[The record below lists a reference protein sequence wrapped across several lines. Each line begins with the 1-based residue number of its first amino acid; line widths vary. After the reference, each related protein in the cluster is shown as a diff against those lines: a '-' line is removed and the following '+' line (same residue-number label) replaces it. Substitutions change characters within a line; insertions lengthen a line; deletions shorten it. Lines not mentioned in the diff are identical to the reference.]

1 VGRPRQDGGPDL
13 FGALADPT
21 RRRVLERLAEREHT
35 VSELVAGLEISQAA
49 VSQHLK
55 VLRETG
61 LAEARSEGR
70 HRFYRLRPEG
80 LTELSHWL
88 AELERFWRRR
98 VAALGTYLDD
108 LEGDPS

>member
-1 VGRPRQDGGPDL
+1 MGRPRLDGGPDL

-70 HRFYRLRPEG
+70 HRFYRLRPAG
-80 LTELSHWL
+80 LAELNQWL
-88 AELERFWRRR
+88 AELERFWRQR
-98 VAALGTYLDD
+98 VTALGAYLDQQED
-108 LEGDPS
+108 T